1 MGVISVWEG
10 ACDLGPLLNMA
21 VADRCVNSTHTYC
34 ICVPVVAF
42 MLMKAAATVVR
53 PSEWQVH
60 MLSVLMSIE
69 VV

>member
-1 MGVISVWEG
+1 
-10 ACDLGPLLNMA
+10 MA

-34 ICVPVVAF
+34 ICVPVVPF